1 LKYTVLKIIRL
12 SAVKLNTPG
21 RVHLVFNVS
30 MLRLASSDP
39 LPSQPQDD
47 NEPEHIE
54 MDGEAYYIVEEI
66 LEERAKG
73 SGKQY
78 LVKWE
83 GYPDPTWEPA
93 SHLKGNDALR
103 TWRETRPE

>member
-1 LKYTVLKIIRL
+1 
-12 SAVKLNTPG
+12 
-21 RVHLVFNVS
+21 
-30 MLRLASSDP
+30 
-39 LPSQPQDD
+39 
-47 NEPEHIE
+47 

-73 SGKQY
+73 RGKQY

-83 GYPDPTWEPA
+83 GYPHPTWEPA

-103 TWRETRPE
+103 TWRETRGK